1 VSWRERPTILVA
13 ERELREATRARSF
26 RISVVISAAA
36 LAAVIVI
43 ANLAGDDERSV
54 DVVVA
59 GADAAEVAPAV
70 VRVGDA
76 VGIVFETTTV
86 ADDEAARAA
95 VDDGDADVAVL
106 TDGAALVTDEP
117 VDLSGGS
124 TLATAV
130 NALRA
135 DLALENGLRAVGLAP
150 EEAAEVRAT
159 QPPPV
164 DSLQPAEANDDGS
177 RTGVALITNILL
189 FIMLQ
194 TYGSWVLTAVTREKE
209 SRVIEVLLAVIRPKQ
224 LLIGKTA
231 GIGTVA
237 FAHAAALIA
246 VAFVTTRIVGADITG
261 GLRAGDLVI
270 GAVWFMLGYAL
281 YCGVFAAAGA
291 LCARVE
297 DAQAYAFPI
306 MLPLLFGYLVS
317 FSAADGANTLL
328 WVLAFIPPTAVL
340 AMPSLYAIDAA
351 PLWAVALSMAITAVT
366 IVVVAN
372 VAAKIYERSVL
383 RTGRKVKWREAF
395 RARAEIDSADPA
407 ITAA

>member
-1 VSWRERPTILVA
+1 VSWRERSTVLVA

-26 RISVVISAAA
+26 RISVIISAAA
-36 LAAVIVI
+36 LAAVIII
-43 ANLAGDDERSV
+43 ANLTGDDERSV
-54 DVVVA
+54 DVAVA

-70 VRVGDA
+70 ARLGDS
-76 VGIVFETTTV
+76 VGIRFDTTTV
-86 ADDEAARAA
+86 ADDDAARAA

-106 TDGAALVTDEP
+106 SDGVALVTKEP

-130 NALRA
+130 NVLRA
-135 DLALENGLRAVGLAP
+135 DLALENGLRSVGLGP

-164 DSLQPAEANDDGS
+164 ESLQPADPSEDGS

-209 SRVIEVLLAVIRPKQ
+209 SRVVEVLLAVIRPKQ

-270 GAVWFMLGYAL
+270 GGVWFILGYAL

-306 MLPLLFGYLVS
+306 MIPLLFGYLVS
-317 FSAADGANTLL
+317 FSAAEGANTLL

-340 AMPSLYAIDAA
+340 AMPSLYAIGAA
-351 PLWAVALSMAITAVT
+351 SIWAVALSMAITAVSV
-366 IVVVAN
+366 VVVAN
-372 VAAKIYERSVL
+372 VAASIYERSVL
-383 RTGRKVKWREAF
+383 KTARKVSWREAF
-395 RARAEIDSADPA
+395 RARAEIEPA
-407 ITAA
+407 AVTSR